1 MASGGL
7 GERTVIQLGLINAE
21 DKYLTAEAFGFK
33 VNACATSMRKKQVW
47 TLEHA
52 DQTGGDSSAVLL
64 RSHLGRYLSADKDGN
79 VSAELERPSRDC
91 RFCVVAHS
99 DGRWSLRSE
108 AHGRYLGGAEDR
120 VVCATAEDKW
130 FVHLAMHPQVNLYSV
145 ARKRYLHAQPGRGE
159 LAADRDAPWG
169 VGSVLTLV
177 YRERRYHLQTA
188 DGRFLAGSGALIA
201 EPRDDTGFTLEFGSG
216 TVAFRDSAGRYLAPS
231 GPSGAIKA
239 AKGVRVGK
247 DEALVLERS
256 RGHVVLTASNER
268 NVSMRQGVDLSANQD
283 EESDQE
289 VFQMEME
296 QETNHCAFRACNGKY
311 WSLTPSGAIQCT
323 ASEKSASCFF
333 KLEWKGA
340 KVTLKASNDKYLAAK
355 KNGQLAASVDSAGEQ
370 EEFVLKLIN
379 RPLIVLRGED
389 GFIGCRKQGTGT
401 LDSNRS
407 SYDIFQLEY
416 NNNEY
421 CLRDSAGKYW
431 TVEANSV
438 VVSSSDTPVYFLFEF
453 CDYNRVA
460 IKTQQ
465 GLYLK
470 GDHAGVLKANA
481 HCIANATLWEY

>member
-7 GERTVIQLGLINAE
+7 GESTLIQLGLINAE

-52 DQTGGDSSAVLL
+52 DQAGDSSSVLL
-64 RSHLGRYLSADKDGN
+64 RSHLGRYLSSDKDGN
-79 VSAELERPSRDC
+79 VTAERERPSPDC
-91 RFCVVAHS
+91 RFCVVAHA

-120 VVCATAEDKW
+120 VVCSATDEKW
-130 FVHLAMHPQVNLYSV
+130 CVHLAMHPQVNLYSA
-145 ARKRYLHAQPGRGE
+145 ARKRYLHAHPGRGE

-188 DGRFLAGSGALIA
+188 GGRFLASTGALVT
-201 EPRDDTGFTLEFGSG
+201 EPRDDTGFTLEFRAG
-216 TVAFRDSAGRYLAPS
+216 TVAFRDAAGRYLAPS
-231 GPSGAIKA
+231 GPSGAVKA
-239 AKGVRVGK
+239 GKSVRVGK

-256 RGHVVLTASNER
+256 RGHVVLTASNDR
-268 NVSMRQGVDLSANQD
+268 NVSTRQGVDLSANQD
-283 EESDQE
+283 DESDQE
-289 VFQMEME
+289 VFQMEVD
-296 QETNHCAFRACNGKY
+296 QETKRCAFRACNGKY

-333 KLEWKGA
+333 ELEWKGA
-340 KVTLKASNDKYLAAK
+340 KITLKASNGKYLAAK

-407 SYDIFQLEY
+407 SYDVFQLEY
-416 NNNEY
+416 DNNAY
-421 CLRDSAGKYW
+421 CLRDSTGKYW
-431 TVEANSV
+431 MVEANGV
-438 VVSSSDTPVYFLFEF
+438 VVSGSATPVYFLFEF

-470 GDHAGVLKANA
+470 GDHAGVLKANVQG
-481 HCIANATLWEY
+481 IANATLWEY